1 MKFYTRV
8 LGGRDYSLLET
19 IHFGLRLPATLSS
32 FGDVRPISISDWSVV
47 KPGSVLKLTHRD
59 ERATF
64 KNKREIFDNR
74 QHLSRP
80 NTVEEDVLKNLSMY
94 AFWRLFDVVKGKLVR
109 KQKEQCSVIRHRL
122 GTPCKIRER
131 MRKARRILQANS
143 SGVHAMSWSG
153 RHVIHCDRR
162 SRTLCRLLAASFMEI
177 RHGSKTEVVSDV
189 DRSQLREA
197 Q

>member
-47 KPGSVLKLTHRD
+47 KPGSVLKHTHRD

-80 NTVEEDVLKNLSMY
+80 NTVEEDDLKNLSMY
-94 AFWRLFDVVKGKLVR
+94 AFWRLLDVGSSLRYPAPVGHTMQNSR
-109 KQKEQCSVIRHRL
+109 KNAQSTKN
-122 GTPCKIRER
+122 T
-131 MRKARRILQANS
+131 
-143 SGVHAMSWSG
+143 
-153 RHVIHCDRR
+153 
-162 SRTLCRLLAASFMEI
+162 ASELF
-177 RHGSKTEVVSDV
+177 
-189 DRSQLREA
+189 
-197 Q
+197 